1 MDSLDDDFSYYLQL
15 YKDNYIAYGLD
26 DNDANKKLLTRAKIG
41 LQEVNDRMNI
51 NKSELES
58 KNSGYRKEIRSLNKL
73 IKRSENKNVELNDIV
88 QRLSNS
94 DAGAIEQDRNKKE
107 IYDKRKLQTILEVVL
122 IALILILGYINGD
135 ILQAIRSRFSTKA

>member
-1 MDSLDDDFSYYLQL
+1 
-15 YKDNYIAYGLD
+15 
-26 DNDANKKLLTRAKIG
+26 
-41 LQEVNDRMNI
+41 MNI

-107 IYDKRKLQTILEVVL
+107 IYDKRTLQPILDVVL